1 MSRTYRDS
9 SFEDDRIMSWALTVG
24 EGTDGLG
31 AFVFVS
37 DKEIV
42 QAIVT
47 KGLEK
52 PFTVRIRGQNE
63 STAALSVAGRRGQH
77 VWSRKAF
84 ERVEA

>member
-1 MSRTYRDS
+1 MSRTHLDP
-9 SFEDDRIMSWALTVG
+9 SFKDERSMSWAFTVG
-24 EGTDGLG
+24 EGTNGLG

-52 PFTVRIRGQNE
+52 PFSVRITRQHE
-63 STAALSVAGRRGQH
+63 LTAAVSVAGRRGRH
-77 VWSRKAF
+77 VWPRKAF
-84 ERVEA
+84 ERIET